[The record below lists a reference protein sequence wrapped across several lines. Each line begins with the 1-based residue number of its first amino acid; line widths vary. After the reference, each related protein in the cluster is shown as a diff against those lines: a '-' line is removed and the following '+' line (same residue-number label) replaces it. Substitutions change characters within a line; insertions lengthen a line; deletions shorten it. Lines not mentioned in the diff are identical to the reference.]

1 MKDKIA
7 QLKEQLEQTK
17 TLFFKLQGAI
27 EVLESLEDE
36 KTEEKPKKEVAKDD
50 KK

>member
-1 MKDKIA
+1 MKEKIA
-7 QLKEQLEQTK
+7 QLTEQMEQAK

-27 EVLESLEDE
+27 EVLQAIEAEE
-36 KTEEKPKKEVAKDD
+36 KVEKPKKEVAKEE

>member
-1 MKDKIA
+1 MKEKIE
-7 QLKEQLEQTK
+7 QLKQQMEQAK

-36 KTEEKPKKEVAKDD
+36 KTEKKPKKEVAKDD

>member
-1 MKDKIA
+1 MEKKIS
-7 QLKEQLEQTK
+7 QLKEQLEQAK

-27 EVLESLEDE
+27 EVLEGI
-36 KTEEKPKKEVAKDD
+36 KAEEKEAKSKKEVAKED